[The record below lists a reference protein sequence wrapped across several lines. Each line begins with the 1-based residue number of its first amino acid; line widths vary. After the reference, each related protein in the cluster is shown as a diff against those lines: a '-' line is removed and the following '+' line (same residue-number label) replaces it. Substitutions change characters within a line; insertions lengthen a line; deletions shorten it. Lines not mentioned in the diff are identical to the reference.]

1 MSAVQNRKH
10 ALGLAVVLAA
20 ATLGSGCVGET
31 VRGEVTGTNTQLQRV
46 IAKGSKNIKCAPKA
60 TALAEANV
68 RFAEQALDM
77 GEYYRGKEHA
87 RLAKLY
93 TQLADAKT
101 DETLCRAPGQVVDAP
116 QGVVGDRDGDGYD
129 DEADGCPDNPEDFD
143 GFEDEDGCPDEDND
157 KDGVFDA
164 ARFEGGKWVNLD
176 TKDGKDCRDE
186 PEDKDGFEDED
197 GCPDP
202 DNDKDGILDPDD
214 QCPNKP
220 EDLDNFQDED
230 GCPEDDNDQDGL
242 KDPQDQCPNQPED
255 MDGDADEDGC
265 PDLAAKWDGCALQLD
280 DKVYFE
286 FNKWDIDPRS
296 YSLLDDVATALNDGP
311 AADKVTIEIGG
322 HTDSKG
328 SDKYN
333 QKLSQKRVDSVR
345 TYLVNKGVAS
355 GRMTAVGYGEKMPID
370 SNRTSEGRA
379 RNRRV
384 EFNRTDGECK
394 K

>member
-1 MSAVQNRKH
+1 MSGAQNLRIR
-10 ALGLAVVLAA
+10 GLMAISLFAGMT
-20 ATLGSGCVGET
+20 ATGCVGET

-68 RFAEQALDM
+68 RFAEKALDM

-87 RLAKLY
+87 RLARLY
-93 TQLADAKT
+93 TELADAKT

-129 DEADGCPDNPEDFD
+129 DEVDGCPDEPEDFD
-143 GFEDEDGCPDEDND
+143 GFEDEDGCADKDND
-157 KDGVFDA
+157 KDGVLDA
-164 ARFEGGKWVNLD
+164 ARFEGGKWVND
-176 TKDGKDCRDE
+176 DAKGDKDCRNE

-202 DNDKDGILDPDD
+202 DNDQDGILDVDD
-214 QCPNKP
+214 KCPNEP
-220 EDLDNFQDED
+220 EDIDNFEDED
-230 GCPEDDNDQDGL
+230 GCPDLDNDKDGFP
-242 KDPQDQCPNQPED
+242 DAQDQCPNDPED
-255 MDGDADEDGC
+255 MDGDKDDDGC
-265 PDLAAKWDGCALQLD
+265 PDLAAKWDGCALKLD

-286 FNKWDIDPRS
+286 FNKWGIDPRS
-296 YSLLDDVATALNDGP
+296 FDLLNDVAKTLNEG
-311 AADKVTIEIGG
+311 ANKDKITIEIGG

-333 QKLSQKRVDSVR
+333 KTLSQKRVDSVR
-345 TYLVNKGVAS
+345 EYLIGKGVAAD
-355 GRMTAVGYGEKMPID
+355 RMTSIGYGESMPID
-370 SNRTSEGRA
+370 SNRSAEGRA